1 MSENWS
7 LVTSSPQA
15 RPWAAIS
22 PQIAEV
28 LRPVLPRLAEEILEQ
43 VAGELPMLGRDL
55 AGPYGVALKAGVEQ
69 ALEHFLGLLGADRPA
84 LDERLR
90 NLYESFGAREDK
102 HGRTLEILL
111 AAYRRGA
118 RGAWEHFSRA
128 ALDADVPTQDVVRL
142 AEAIFAY
149 IEELSH
155 ASAVGF
161 AQEHSDRAGRRNLVR
176 QQLGEVLLFE
186 GAATAPARVAELAA
200 EAGWAVPERVA
211 ALVLPTVAG
220 AEGRRTPLLPDEILL
235 AVSDTESLA
244 IVSADALRR
253 SSAALAKASRTGDE
267 SVYVGTVRA
276 LAEAPV
282 SLAHARAVQRLV
294 LEGVVPGAPVVSAQ
308 DHLTDLVLHADPRLL
323 ADLTADALAPLQGLS
338 PGRREILA
346 ATLRVWLAA
355 QGDRLAAA
363 AELEV
368 HPQTVSYRMSRLE
381 DLSGP
386 ALRDPRRR
394 LAIQLA
400 LAGRPR

>member
-1 MSENWS
+1 M
-7 LVTSSPQA
+7 TSSPQA

-200 EAGWAVPERVA
+200 EAGWA
-211 ALVLPTVAG
+211 
-220 AEGRRTPLLPDEILL
+220 
-235 AVSDTESLA
+235 
-244 IVSADALRR
+244 
-253 SSAALAKASRTGDE
+253 
-267 SVYVGTVRA
+267 
-276 LAEAPV
+276 
-282 SLAHARAVQRLV
+282 
-294 LEGVVPGAPVVSAQ
+294 
-308 DHLTDLVLHADPRLL
+308 
-323 ADLTADALAPLQGLS
+323 
-338 PGRREILA
+338 
-346 ATLRVWLAA
+346 
-355 QGDRLAAA
+355 
-363 AELEV
+363 
-368 HPQTVSYRMSRLE
+368 
-381 DLSGP
+381 
-386 ALRDPRRR
+386 
-394 LAIQLA
+394 
-400 LAGRPR
+400 